1 MLYISFIFTFS
12 SATSVRSRSAGLV
25 PGPGWVI
32 SRGQVGQ
39 HLTNPAPTRQ
49 TMMASKTIQY
59 IKKYIAFI
67 SPEKN
72 SIYFG
77 DMGKRHRSL
86 SVTSEKSQSSLSDHV
101 VQAGRKAK
109 QVALKTVRSL
119 TALIKPRRH
128 RVISDS
134 EGKFFFLFRI

>member
-1 MLYISFIFTFS
+1 MYSLGLLGW
-12 SATSVRSRSAGLV
+12 SRV
-25 PGPGWVI
+25 PGQVI
-32 SRGQVGQ
+32 SQGQVGQ
-39 HLTNPAPTRQ
+39 HLTNLAPTRHTQQ
-49 TMMASKTIQY
+49 TMMASTTIQY

-77 DMGKRHRSL
+77 DMGKRCRSL

-119 TALIKPRRH
+119 TALIKPRRRH
-128 RVISDS
+128 VISDG
-134 EGKFFFLFRI
+134 EGRFCFLFRI